1 VVVVQVVEVP
11 VSVEAVPCRPL
22 LRRDTP
28 VAVPVLDRE
37 WPVRPKVRVD
47 EED

>member
-11 VSVEAVPCRPL
+11 VSVEAGPCHPL

-28 VAVPVLDRE
+28 MVVPVLDRE
-37 WPVRPKVRVD
+37 WPARPKVQVD